1 MGAIVTLLIS
11 SGLGGVVI
19 GDLVGLACEHKG
31 LFGFGGNVAKAMIER
46 RKRERLVRDA
56 EKAGISDML
65 KEAGAKRK
73 RS

>member
-19 GDLVGLACEHKG
+19 GDILGLICERKG
-31 LFGFGGNVAKAMIER
+31 LLGFGGKVAKAMIER
-46 RKRERLVRDA
+46 RKREKLVRDA